1 MTTSERIR
9 TEALRLFADRGYAG
23 TTITDIERAAGL
35 SPGSGSVYR
44 HYPTKRAILEAGV
57 ADRIDGAT
65 DLAEKLA
72 DSAEL
77 DALPLPQRL
86 VVMARTGL
94 RRLEEEGDLTR
105 LVLRDLS
112 QFPDLLARV
121 GNEDIGRTF
130 AAFGAWLRH
139 QSEIEDSAPQDW
151 DAVAMVLMGAVTHF
165 WIVRDVF
172 GQHPTGMDE
181 DRYLA
186 ATTAMALAL
195 LQTRRA
201 SAGMNADR

>member
-77 DALPLPQRL
+77 DALPLPQ
-86 VVMARTGL
+86 
-94 RRLEEEGDLTR
+94 
-105 LVLRDLS
+105 
-112 QFPDLLARV
+112 
-121 GNEDIGRTF
+121 
-130 AAFGAWLRH
+130 
-139 QSEIEDSAPQDW
+139 
-151 DAVAMVLMGAVTHF
+151 
-165 WIVRDVF
+165 
-172 GQHPTGMDE
+172 
-181 DRYLA
+181 
-186 ATTAMALAL
+186 
-195 LQTRRA
+195 
-201 SAGMNADR
+201 